1 MQMNRLKDER
11 TTRKRI
17 PCSRRVR
24 VSWPVGLDRDS
35 VRAGGS
41 PHCLFGIYWE
51 LRPVPLVPAALERID
66 VGKTLVDQL
75 LCPPG
80 TGKLIRSGTVQ
91 DQDGVFGIL
100 GG

>member
-1 MQMNRLKDER
+1 MQMDRLKKER
-11 TTRKRI
+11 LPGQSI

-24 VSWPVGLDRDS
+24 IPRPIWLDRDS
-35 VRAGGS
+35 VRAGRS
-41 PHCLFGIYWE
+41 PHGLFGFNGE

-75 LCPPG
+75 LCPTG

-91 DQDGVFGIL
+91 DQGGVFGIL